1 MVWKEIGEFE
11 RAASSSLFVFLY
23 FSRAFSRGRLLGN
36 VTGVLQRSNAL
47 RRRNSAITA
56 AYINVPSVFE
66 ITLAHF
72 WFKLSINFETTQTES
87 CAEFLPFTAMKR
99 CKLRLYD
106 YRGFCANGNGF
117 AQVQA
122 II

>member
-11 RAASSSLFVFLY
+11 RAASSSLFIFFISLQRSSVT
-23 FSRAFSRGRLLGN
+23 LLVN
-36 VTGVLQRSNAL
+36 VTDVLQRSNAL
-47 RRRNSAITA
+47 RRRNTAITA
-56 AYINVPSVFE
+56 GYINVPTVFE

-72 WFKLSINFETTQTES
+72 WFKLSIHFETTQTES
-87 CAEFLPFTAMKR
+87 GAEFLPLTALKR

-106 YRGFCANGNGF
+106 YRGFYANGNGF